1 MKLKE
6 IREMS
11 TEELQAKVYELKEQ
25 LFDARRKQAVGQ
37 LENGKVMTNARKDI
51 ARIYTVIRERELGI
65 K

>member
-11 TEELQAKVYELKEQ
+11 TEELNAKVYELKEQ
-25 LFDARRKQAVGQ
+25 LFEARRKQAVGP
-37 LENGKVMTNARKDI
+37 LENGKTMTQARKDI